1 MWPVLL
7 EFLNGLSCWDWF
19 VLALLLLILEVFFSA
34 ALFLWFGIAAGV
46 VGIIVLMSPHLSWKA
61 QLIFFSIGVVVSIF
75 MWWLYCRSKAKSIAC
90 RSLGLNHLGQDYI
103 GHTYSLTE
111 GIRSGRGKLLVGDAH
126 WVVEGPD
133 AQEGASVKVV
143 GLKDNVLQV
152 EILK

>member
-7 EFLNGLSCWDWF
+7 EFLNSLSCWDWF

-34 ALFLWFGIAAGV
+34 AFFLWFGIAAGV
-46 VGIIVLMSPHLSWKA
+46 VGIIVLINPHLSWKT
-61 QLIFFSIGVVVSIF
+61 QLTFFSIGVVVSIF

-90 RSLGLNHLGQDYI
+90 RGLQPHHLGQDYI

-111 GIRSGRGKLLVGDAH
+111 AIRSGRGKLLIGDAH

-133 AQEGASVKVV
+133 AQEGTSVKVV
-143 GLKDNVLQV
+143 GLKGSVLLV
-152 EILK
+152 EVLI